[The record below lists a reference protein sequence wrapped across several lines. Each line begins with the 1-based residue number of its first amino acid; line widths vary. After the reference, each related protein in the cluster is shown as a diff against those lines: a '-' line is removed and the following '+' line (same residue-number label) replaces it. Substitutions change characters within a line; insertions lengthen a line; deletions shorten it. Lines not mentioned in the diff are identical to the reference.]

1 MKKLTWA
8 LLSLMLFLGLGVA
21 SAQTVPAPSLDPADG
36 ATVTP
41 KASIT
46 PLGETECVDFM
57 MSAMKLL
64 YVMYIWDDAA
74 TELKAIEDVDVTI
87 EGGAAT
93 YKVDVWAPN
102 DDMDGGNWLSGVVAP
117 EEAGSHTLRVRL
129 VATPF
134 PFGGFSAQAKAGD
147 FNDATYLY
155 GEEITATYTVA
166 GEAVV
171 ETVDAP
177 TLSPAGGAVTADS
190 KVNIEYQNL
199 TMHNCYYV
207 INDPTFDFSA
217 ITHTDNID
225 YDVMNMDMNGWVK
238 ITEATTITVAI
249 AKLNMDGSIAA
260 WSDPV
265 TGTYTIPAAPAFNP
279 DGGTIALDAQ
289 ISLTT
294 TTTGGKIYYTN
305 DASAFASIKTEE
317 ALKSSSAVQEYFDDD
332 KITLEELGVDGGEQL
347 TIVAAT
353 AVINSDGSVAWSSV
367 NSKTFTA
374 EEGEAPADGVA
385 QPVISPK
392 DAFVKVGD
400 KVTISCKTPEAKIYY
415 TLDGTE
421 PSASS
426 TEYTAP
432 IEITVAM
439 VPNNG
444 ELQIRAIAI
453 KDGKE
458 AMAHTALTI
467 RPDAPTFDPEAGEVA
482 FGASVEL
489 SCNLSKAKI
498 YYTTDGTTPTD
509 ESTELDKWDVITI
522 TKAMTVKAIAVLGH
536 GWSDV
541 AEAAYT
547 VIAPKAKLT
556 LEPMQEDMV
565 GKNVGTDFSFI
576 DPEDPASAGWIQQFP
591 ASVYYTVDGVTVPS
605 KAAYD
610 AQADKE
616 NGAIKMLSV
625 KWEEDEY
632 GYYGPVSDGEGNL
645 MPVMFSEPT
654 RLKAIGYL
662 MEDDDVLVTTAL
674 LDTMLQVKAEAN
686 PDIEIHGD
694 DMIVMGTEVTVG
706 DTIIVKNPNYL
717 PEAPEYNASDEEWD
731 AYDELVANTPST
743 TLYYSF
749 DGTLPT
755 MAAFNVD
762 EQKSVFAA
770 TRQDGSAG
778 ENITLIIK
786 KDDEGFYAFVP
797 TIFSR
802 YYDED
807 LASIRFEDGKLPMQV
822 LAVTSDKQGGDDF
835 GGLLSASPKWGMPG
849 GAKPFQYGSDF
860 VKVEYTAFDWELP
873 ATVTAPTFVPAPE
886 AGSLAQGDAIKF
898 GMDAAYEKYGR
909 HGGVAAVAY
918 VINGTDADLNID
930 AAKLEALLD
939 ASDPD
944 GAGVRED
951 GKVYLYEGE
960 ATAFEIEKTCSVKA
974 CQIVAI
980 VVEGEDGES
989 TVQLK
994 LSEIV
999 TANYTV
1005 DASKLQKPTI
1015 KTPIAGSTVEPNSP
1029 ITFEM
1034 PARYDWTAYTN
1045 LAYVL
1050 YVENNAE
1057 VKLEG
1062 TAEEIMNAVSKDPV
1076 AGAKAGEPA
1085 YKVVECAKMGDE
1097 LSWTEALI
1105 ETAEGALTIRA
1116 RLAGININD
1125 EVFYSDEVTVSCTVE
1140 KGEPDEPGT
1149 DPTLPETVKTP
1160 TFVPAAGAV
1169 EKGTAITWTW
1179 DEAYN
1184 EETYPLVAVAYVVNG
1199 DDADLDI
1206 TEENFNELWEASQ
1219 EEDETT
1225 VREEGVTYLYRT
1237 DADDPYPYHIEKACT
1252 VKARMLL
1259 GVVNLET
1266 GEISIALS
1274 SIVEAAYTIKA
1285 EPAATVAKPTF
1296 SPVAGAVKR
1305 GTKVEIACTTEG
1317 AKIYYTVDGSVPT
1330 EKSTEYKEAI
1340 VINDTMTI
1348 KAIAIKGEAK
1358 SEVAEAAYT
1367 IDVTANE
1374 DRELAGVS
1382 VYPNPSNGV
1391 FNLELPVAATVE
1403 VFASNGVL
1411 VQRMKLS
1418 EGKATLNI
1426 DRSGIYILRITGEG
1440 RTTVKRLI
1448 VR

>member
-21 SAQTVPAPSLDPADG
+21 FADDVTVPALALDPPSG
-36 ATVTP
+36 STVTP
-41 KASIT
+41 KSSIT
-46 PLGETECVDFM
+46 PLGDDECMTLMGAGM
-57 MSAMKLL
+57 MTYAL
-64 YVMYIWDDAA
+64 YIWDDATVTLKC
-74 TELKAIEDVDVTI
+74 TEDPGQTGAGEGEAAYKVAMWYAEWMSTI
-87 EGGAAT
+87 E
-93 YKVDVWAPN
+93 
-102 DDMDGGNWLSGVVAP
+102 AP
-117 EEAGSHTLRVRL
+117 EAAGSHVLRVRL
-129 VATPF
+129 VLTPN
-134 PFGGFSAQAKAGD
+134 PYITTSAQAKAGD
-147 FNDATYLY
+147 FDDAGYIY
-155 GEEITATYTVA
+155 GEEMTATYTVA

-171 ETVDAP
+171 ETLIAP
-177 TLSPAGGAVTADS
+177 TLSPANGAVS
-190 KVNIEYQNL
+190 YSGKVNIGVDEDYEDNL
-199 TMHNCYYV
+199 GSLYGICCV
-207 INDPTFDFSA
+207 INNENFDFSSYTSVDDA
-217 ITHTDNID
+217 EKAGAKNL
-225 YDVMNMDMNGWVK
+225 MDLYVNN
-238 ITEATTITVAI
+238 ITESQTITVAVY
-249 AKLNMDGSIAA
+249 KRNMTGGIAA

-265 TGTYTIPAAPAFNP
+265 TGTYTVPAAPAFNP

-294 TTTGGKIYYTN
+294 TTTGGKIYYSN

-317 ALKSSSAVQEYFDDD
+317 ALESSSAVQAYFDDD
-332 KITLEELGVDGGEQL
+332 KITLEELGVDGGDQL
-347 TIVAAT
+347 TIAAAT

-453 KDGKE
+453 KGEDN
-458 AMAHTALTI
+458 ATANTTLMI

-489 SCNLSKAKI
+489 SCNLSNAKI
-498 YYTTDGTTPTD
+498 YYTTDGTTPTE
-509 ESTELDKWDVITI
+509 ESTELDRWDVITI
-522 TKAMTVKAIAVLGH
+522 TKAMTVKVIAVLGQ
-536 GWSDV
+536 GTSDV

-547 VIAPKAKLT
+547 VIAPNAKLT

-565 GKNVGTDFSFI
+565 GKNVGTGISFI
-576 DPEDPASAGWIQQFP
+576 DPENPASAGWLQQFP

-616 NGAIKMLSV
+616 NGAIKMVAV
-625 KWEEDEY
+625 KWEEEY
-632 GYYGPVSDGEGNL
+632 GWYGPVSDAEGNFL
-645 MPVMFSEPT
+645 SIMFDEAT
-654 RLKAIGYL
+654 RLKAVGYL
-662 MEDDDVLVTTAL
+662 MEDDDVLVTTTL

-686 PDIEIHGD
+686 PELELRAD
-694 DMIVMGTEVTVG
+694 DMLVQGTEVTVG
-706 DTIIVKNPNYL
+706 DKLTVKNPNAL
-717 PEAPEYNASDEEWD
+717 PEAPGDEATDEEWE
-731 AYDELVANTPST
+731 AYEKMVKAMPLT
-743 TLYYSF
+743 TLYFSF
-749 DGTLPT
+749 DGTKPT
-755 MAAFNVD
+755 
-762 EQKSVFAA
+762 
-770 TRQDGSAG
+770 SAG
-778 ENITLIIK
+778 YQSQDADWELDRPYDTYKIFKAEQMDITVTFG
-786 KDDEGFYAFVP
+786 KDEKGFYGVVPVIGEVLGAGHVYDTIYFV
-797 TIFSR
+797 
-802 YYDED
+802 
-807 LASIRFEDGKLPMQV
+807 DGKFPMEV
-822 LAVTSDKQGGDDF
+822 LAVTSEQEEGDDF

-898 GMDAAYEKYGR
+898 GMDAAYGKYGR

-918 VINGTDADLNID
+918 VINGTDADLAID
-930 AAKLEALLD
+930 ATKLEALID

-1005 DASKLQKPTI
+1005 DASKLQKPTF

-1085 YKVVECAKMGDE
+1085 YKVVECAKMGDD

-1116 RLAGININD
+1116 RLAGINAND

-1259 GVVNLET
+1259 GVVNIET

-1317 AKIYYTVDGSVPT
+1317 AKIYYTVD
-1330 EKSTEYKEAI
+1330 
-1340 VINDTMTI
+1340 
-1348 KAIAIKGEAK
+1348 
-1358 SEVAEAAYT
+1358 
-1367 IDVTANE
+1367 
-1374 DRELAGVS
+1374 
-1382 VYPNPSNGV
+1382 
-1391 FNLELPVAATVE
+1391 
-1403 VFASNGVL
+1403 
-1411 VQRMKLS
+1411 
-1418 EGKATLNI
+1418 
-1426 DRSGIYILRITGEG
+1426 
-1440 RTTVKRLI
+1440 
-1448 VR
+1448 